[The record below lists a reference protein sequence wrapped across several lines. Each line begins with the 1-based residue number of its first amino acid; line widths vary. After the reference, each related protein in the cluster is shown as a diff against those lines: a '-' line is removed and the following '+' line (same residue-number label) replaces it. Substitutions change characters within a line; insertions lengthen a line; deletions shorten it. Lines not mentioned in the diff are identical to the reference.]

1 MVSRRGSETKAI
13 VCVLTDRIRI
23 SNQWVSHLSF
33 AGLLGVAGFVFA
45 QQHGL
50 FRNLNNLKLFS
61 GREKD
66 SGDDSFLVPGLQ
78 NLGNNCF
85 LNVILQALASCKDF
99 RSFLQ
104 WVLEDARGS
113 LAGEQEEQLPLTF
126 ALSALLQGII
136 VVSCVESWFMIM
148 RVIFCYLLPSE
159 LGTVGSRRSVSNP
172 RKVMVTLTDYAKN
185 FNLTSQQDAAEALL
199 HLISSLQEEIVV
211 CYRPSQSSN
220 LSDILFS
227 RNLRMLAPSEGLHG
241 LMELKRWH
249 KHLRGPFDGILG
261 STLMCRTC
269 SSQVRD

>member
-85 LNVILQALASCKDF
+85 LNVILQ
-99 RSFLQ
+99 
-104 WVLEDARGS
+104 
-113 LAGEQEEQLPLTF
+113 
-126 ALSALLQGII
+126 
-136 VVSCVESWFMIM
+136 
-148 RVIFCYLLPSE
+148 VIL
-159 LGTVGSRRSVSNP
+159 
-172 RKVMVTLTDYAKN
+172 
-185 FNLTSQQDAAEALL
+185 
-199 HLISSLQEEIVV
+199 
-211 CYRPSQSSN
+211 
-220 LSDILFS
+220 
-227 RNLRMLAPSEGLHG
+227 
-241 LMELKRWH
+241 
-249 KHLRGPFDGILG
+249 
-261 STLMCRTC
+261 
-269 SSQVRD
+269 